1 MYSVHIPP
9 VEHIDR
15 EKDRINRIGDRVNH
29 PDLFRDIKEACLN
42 KRAFFFAFEKGFF
55 VLRPRPNSVLVW
67 AAASYSPVN
76 RLAVQSLI
84 EDLVREIGGQCIEFW
99 TVRPGF
105 NRVARSPGYSPR
117 PDIWRGVPVTVWR
130 KTL

>member
-1 MYSVHIPP
+1 MYSVQIPP
-9 VEHIDR
+9 VEHIDL
-15 EKDRINRIGDRVNH
+15 EKDRINRIGERVND
-29 PDLFRDIKEACLN
+29 PDLFKNIKEACLN

-55 VLRPRPNSVLVW
+55 VLRPRPGAVLVW
-67 AAASYSPVN
+67 VAASYSPAN
-76 RLAVQSLI
+76 RLAVQSII

-105 NRVARSPGYSPR
+105 NRVARSLGYSPA

-130 KTL
+130 KNL

>member
-1 MYSVHIPP
+1 MIWLCDHSQIDHARP
-9 VEHIDR
+9 HIDR
-15 EKDRINRIGDRVNH
+15 IGIGVNH
-29 PDLFRDIKEACLN
+29 PDLFTDIKKACLN
-42 KRAFFFAFEKGFF
+42 KQAFFFAFEKGFF
-55 VLRPRPNSVLVW
+55 VLLPRPESVLVW
-67 AAASYSPVN
+67 VGASYSPVN
-76 RLAVQSLI
+76 RIAVQSCI

-105 NRVARSPGYSPR
+105 NRVARTLGYSPR

>member
-1 MYSVHIPP
+1 MYSVHIPL

-29 PDLFRDIKEACLN
+29 PDLFSDIKEACLN

-55 VLRPRPNSVLVW
+55 VLHPKPGAVLVW
-67 AAASYSPVN
+67 VAASYSPVDRWLVQDAIE
-76 RLAVQSLI
+76 RLCLEVGAHT
-84 EDLVREIGGQCIEFW
+84 IEFY
-99 TVRPGF
+99 TARKGF
-105 NRVARSPGYSPR
+105 DRVAKALGYAPCAST
-117 PDIWRGVPVTVWR
+117 WRGVPLTVWR